1 MLLSTLYHL
10 SNRCVSWT
18 IVTDILGSIFT
29 KAFNIHGAVMESSES
44 LLYSGY
50 QPLNLTCIF
59 IGSTDTIT
67 DLSVDIC
74 PGVYEVVQM
83 KPNISKK

>member
-1 MLLSTLYHL
+1 
-10 SNRCVSWT
+10 
-18 IVTDILGSIFT
+18 
-29 KAFNIHGAVMESSES
+29 MESSES

-50 QPLNLTCIF
+50 QPLNLTRIF

-74 PGVYEVVQM
+74 QGVYEVVQK